1 MVINGGSE
9 NTSITNLGGQSVCRE
24 NASFFFFFFFQNRL
38 QNRTNILAWH
48 TNELVQLSQ
57 TKHNIKKGESVIKNT
72 SNICTHRFTRT
83 CAHTETHYWGDER
96 EERRQ
101 LRRQSIRQSLN
112 SYTACLRVASM
123 DALGTCIANSEV
135 PLMKLYCTS
144 PNSLHCHWNLIF
156 TPHSRH
162 HQQYQIMAN
171 KRQENKVQMG
181 LITWLDRR
189 VEEILLTKNQ
199 FYSSKSSALQNQKK
213 RCQTILYTASLN
225 LSY

>member
-24 NASFFFFFFFQNRL
+24 NASSSFFFFQNRL

-48 TNELVQLSQ
+48 INELVQLSQ
-57 TKHNIKKGESVIKNT
+57 TKHNIKKRGSQSLRIQVIYVHT
-72 SNICTHRFTRT
+72 QIHTHT
-83 CAHTETHYWGDER
+83 HTIEVMR

-112 SYTACLRVASM
+112 PYTACLRVASM
-123 DALGTCIANSEV
+123 DALRTCIANSEV

-171 KRQENKVQMG
+171 KDKK
-181 LITWLDRR
+181 
-189 VEEILLTKNQ
+189 TK
-199 FYSSKSSALQNQKK
+199 YKWA
-213 RCQTILYTASLN
+213 
-225 LSY
+225 